1 MKTIPRPFWA
11 VLSALGTFLALASP
25 AAAAYPLEI
34 EHFEDLDNGFLRFT
48 VRDNSSGIA
57 EDDLILERSATLSDG
72 WSSQSAIIEAT
83 AGGFVLTA
91 PKPGGRSHFFRVRAT
106 HLPGGSAIA
115 YFDTTEIT
123 RDEGSGGLSVRVR
136 FSEFYSGPV
145 RYSFSGT
152 ANVTGL
158 TGTVQANG
166 DFVDIPLTVR
176 DNSSVDEL
184 GNITLTL
191 ITDSTTGYSL
201 GSGDGEPAS
210 TKVTILENDAV
221 WTGSFI
227 SDDAGIGFSMELVRR
242 DGVLTAKVTS
252 EGTGFIPRGTTGEY
266 PAAPSPN
273 PVFSESA
280 FRVSVPDIPVPADEG
295 NRLGVG
301 VVLSLSLEALSSD
314 AEHTLDGGILSGD
327 AELAISRPD
336 APHLNRAIA
345 GTFTLAE
352 QPITPSTEEVTLN

>member
-1 MKTIPRPFWA
+1 MKTLPRPFLA
-11 VLSALGTFLALASP
+11 VLSALATFLAITGSAT
-25 AAAAYPLEI
+25 AADLIEI
-34 EHFEDLDNGFLRFT
+34 EHLEDLDNGFLRFT
-48 VRDNSSGIA
+48 VRDNSGGIA
-57 EDDLILERSATLSDG
+57 EGDITLERSATLSDG
-72 WSSQSAIIEAT
+72 WSNQSAIIEAT
-83 AGGFVLTA
+83 AGGFVITA
-91 PKPGGRSHFFRVRAT
+91 LKPSGNSHFFRVRAT
-106 HLPGGSAIA
+106 NLPGGSVIA
-115 YFDTTEIT
+115 YFDMTEIT
-123 RDEGSGGLSVRVR
+123 RDEGSGALSVRVR
-136 FSEFYSGPV
+136 FSDFYSGPV

-166 DFVDIPLTVR
+166 DFADIPLTVR

-191 ITDSTTGYSL
+191 ITDNTTGYSL

-221 WTGSFI
+221 WIGSFS
-227 SDDAGIGFSMELVRR
+227 SDEAGIGFSMELVRR
-242 DGVLTAKVTS
+242 DGVLTAKITS
-252 EGTGFIPRGTTGEY
+252 DGTGFIPRGSTGEY

-280 FRVSVPDIPVPADEG
+280 FRVSVPNISVPADER
-295 NRLGVG
+295 NRLGVD
-301 VVLSLSLEALSSD
+301 VVLSLSLEALSSE
-314 AEHTLDGGILSGD
+314 AEHTLDGGLLSGS
-327 AELAISRPD
+327 AELSISRPD
-336 APHLNRAIA
+336 APHLDRSIA